1 MQKEQHRRETCR
13 TGLLQ
18 VKFGGGNG
26 DIHIPKVNI
35 GTGTG
40 EQARLAY
47 AI

>member
-1 MQKEQHRRETCR
+1 MQKEQHQRETCR

-18 VKFGGGNG
+18 VKVGGGNG
-26 DIHIPKVNI
+26 DIHILAVNI
-35 GTGTG
+35 GIGTG